1 MIKRLPSWTLWALL
15 LPPLVVS
22 PLLGLLTPYVALIVI
37 IPLFIVTLVRRDA
50 LAAYAS
56 YDARA
61 LLGIFILFA
70 IICAVT
76 ADSVA
81 DTLRAFNFTMFLAYG
96 TIALFFQRR
105 STHSAA
111 ERVAQLAA
119 IGVVVGAIEITV
131 SAAFEHLGR
140 PTAVNLGPIVL
151 SNTLLALG
159 FVSLGGVLVRRD
171 RLSWLYL
178 LPPLIAIV
186 ATAITG
192 SRGPLIAVP
201 FAVVA
206 AAFFIWHE
214 RFGRSVRAAIIGA
227 VGLIIVL
234 GIGVVGILQGRANSL
249 LGILGSGGTA
259 VDESTRQ
266 RLVLYRAGW
275 QSFLQS
281 PWIGHGWGNII
292 SSIKPF
298 LAESDMSLTT
308 WLPQL
313 HNDVLN
319 FAVASGVVGV
329 AAYLVVI
336 STPIIGALLSPRDSL
351 RTFRLY
357 AATVLTIVYIGGG
370 LTDLMFGFEFHTF
383 LFAMLTAI
391 VLHFCR
397 DRAEVA
403 A

>member
-1 MIKRLPSWTLWALL
+1 MIKRLPSWTRWALL
-15 LPPLVVS
+15 LLPLVVS
-22 PLLGLLTPYVALIVI
+22 PLLGLLAPYVALVVI

-70 IICAVT
+70 IICAIT

-96 TIALFFQRR
+96 AIVLLFQRR
-105 STHSAA
+105 SIHAAA

-119 IGVVVGAIEITV
+119 IGVVIGAIEIVV
-131 SAAFEHLGR
+131 SAVFEHLGR
-140 PTAVNLGPIVL
+140 PAAVNLGPIVL
-151 SNTLLALG
+151 SNALLALG
-159 FVSLGGVLVRRD
+159 FVSAGGVLVRRD

-186 ATAITG
+186 ATALTG

-201 FAVVA
+201 FAAIA
-206 AAFFIWHE
+206 AALFIWHE
-214 RFGRSVRAAIIGA
+214 RFGRSARAGIAGA
-227 VGLIIVL
+227 LGLVVVL
-234 GIGVVGILQGRANSL
+234 AIGVVGLLQGRANSL
-249 LGILGSGGTA
+249 LGIVGSGGTA
-259 VDESTRQ
+259 VDETTRQ

-298 LAESDMSLTT
+298 LAASDMSLTT

-351 RTFRLY
+351 WTFRLY
-357 AATVLTIVYIGGG
+357 AATVLTVVYIGGG

-383 LFAMLTAI
+383 LFTMLTAI
-391 VLHFCR
+391 ILHFCR
-397 DRAEVA
+397 DSAEVA